1 MLRKLL
7 NQTDGQGMVE
17 YALILV
23 GIALVVIVS
32 LALFGTTVG
41 NVFSNIIELPGFARL
56 SPVTAVVP
64 GPGDPPKDC
73 YGSLLLPFMVG
84 TMGIMLFFTSWVPNQ
99 LNRDGANF
107 GQLG

>member
-1 MLRKLL
+1 MLRKLI
-7 NQTDGQGMVE
+7 NQTEGQGMVE

-23 GIALVVIVS
+23 SVALVVIVS
-32 LALFGTTVG
+32 LALFGPIVG
-41 NVFSNIIELPGFARL
+41 SVFSTIIELPGFAGL
-56 SPVTAVVP
+56 SPETAEVP

-73 YGSLLLPFMVG
+73 YGSLLLPIMVG

-99 LNRDGANF
+99 LNRDGAYF